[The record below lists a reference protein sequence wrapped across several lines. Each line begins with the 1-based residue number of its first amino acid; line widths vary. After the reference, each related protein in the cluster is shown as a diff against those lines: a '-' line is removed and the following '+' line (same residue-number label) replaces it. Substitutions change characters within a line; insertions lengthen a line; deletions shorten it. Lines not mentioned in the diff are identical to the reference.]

1 VCARVRT
8 REPPV
13 AEDTNMNDSWLKR
26 LVILVIVL
34 MVLHAVGSWVYAA
47 LGAVAAM
54 ISAVL
59 VAAVSVFSARM
70 AGRGQGNN
78 AWFVVPTLVFTVL
91 PLAARLWTLVNVEQG
106 WWARTVEFAPFLI
119 GFTAPVLLLLAAYLE
134 LGRRT
139 TRAARPLPGAGSGA
153 LNIG

>member
-1 VCARVRT
+1 M
-8 REPPV
+8 
-13 AEDTNMNDSWLKR
+13 AEDTNMNDSWLRR

-47 LGAVAAM
+47 LGAAAAM

-70 AGRGQGNN
+70 ARRGQGNN
-78 AWFVVPTLVFTVL
+78 AWFVVPTLVFTGL
-91 PLAARLWTLVNVEQG
+91 PLAARLWTLVRMEQS
-106 WWARTVEFAPFLI
+106 WWARMVDFAPFLI
-119 GFTAPVLLLLAAYLE
+119 GFAAPVLLLLAAYLE

-139 TRAARPLPGAGSGA
+139 TRAARPLPSAGTEA